1 MKFRLVPHGR
11 RRPLYE
17 SRTCGPDQ
25 KGPPDNSP
33 KGALRRFRP
42 ALIALALSGCAT
54 TRYVMVACIDQPQ
67 LQRLK
72 DAEPPRVGEK
82 LTGQAQDDF
91 KIAAGSAVELRSYS
105 HGLLGV
111 LEGCVEPKVSTI
123 GDK

>member
-1 MKFRLVPHGR
+1 MTVACRVT
-11 RRPLYE
+11 LY
-17 SRTCGPDQ
+17 
-25 KGPPDNSP
+25 
-33 KGALRRFRP
+33 A
-42 ALIALALSGCAT
+42 AALALSGCAT
-54 TRYVMVACIDQPQ
+54 TRYVTVACIDQPQ

-72 DAEPPRVGEK
+72 DAEPPRVGDR